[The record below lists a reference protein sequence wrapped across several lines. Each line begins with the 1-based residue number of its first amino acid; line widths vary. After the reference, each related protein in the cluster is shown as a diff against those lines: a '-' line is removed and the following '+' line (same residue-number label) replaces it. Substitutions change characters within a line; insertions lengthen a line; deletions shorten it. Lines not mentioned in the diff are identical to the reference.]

1 MLKKQEEKK
10 ENVNDEAYYAKNIEQ
25 RRSKSKNL
33 SLVANNLSED
43 EGTYKIWSSIS
54 DDEEMYHPT
63 HGVMFLKH
71 QFDHLDGKK
80 VFEKFVGGREGEIYE
95 E

>member
-43 EGTYKIWSSIS
+43 EGTYKIWSSI
-54 DDEEMYHPT
+54 
-63 HGVMFLKH
+63 
-71 QFDHLDGKK
+71 
-80 VFEKFVGGREGEIYE
+80 
-95 E
+95 